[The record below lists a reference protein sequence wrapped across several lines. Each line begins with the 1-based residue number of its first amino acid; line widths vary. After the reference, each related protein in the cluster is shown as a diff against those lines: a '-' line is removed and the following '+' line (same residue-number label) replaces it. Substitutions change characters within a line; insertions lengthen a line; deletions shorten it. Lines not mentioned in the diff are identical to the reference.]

1 MDGQSAAKVLLG
13 QIQVLEDTQYDI
25 ESQLSHGDNKNED
38 RLANINESIKKLRK
52 TYDYTVIINL
62 GNIQQKLED
71 SINNLKSYND
81 ALNND
86 VAEIAKVT
94 QIIKFLAE
102 AIFVA
107 SGL

>member
-1 MDGQSAAKVLLG
+1 MDGQSAAKLLLR
-13 QIQVLEDTQYDI
+13 QIQVLEDTQHDI
-25 ESQLSHGDNKNED
+25 ESQLSHGDKKNED
-38 RLANINESIKKLRK
+38 RLANINDSIGNLRK

-62 GNIQQKLED
+62 GIIKKKLED

-81 ALNND
+81 ALNNE
-86 VAEIAKVT
+86 VAEIAKVS
-94 QIIKFLAE
+94 QIIKFLAN